1 MSVETTI
8 TTMVIR
14 LMNNSGS
21 FVNTETTATNV
32 GELRAAHD
40 LDGTI
45 VVNDVV
51 ADDSKA
57 LRGQETDESGT
68 ETYAGDRVSH
78 VSGNKRGGKIV

>member
-32 GELRAAHD
+32 GELRTAHG

-51 ADDSKA
+51 ADDSKVI
-57 LRGQETDESGT
+57 RGQETDETGT
-68 ETYAGDRVSH
+68 VTYAGDRVSH